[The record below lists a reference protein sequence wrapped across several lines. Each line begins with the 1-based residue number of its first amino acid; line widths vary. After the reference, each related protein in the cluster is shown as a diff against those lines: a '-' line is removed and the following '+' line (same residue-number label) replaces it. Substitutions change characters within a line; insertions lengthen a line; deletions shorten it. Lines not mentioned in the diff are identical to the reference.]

1 MLKLR
6 FIASILA
13 LAISAPLTAM
23 AGDWPNRPIHFIVPF
38 PAGGT
43 AEQYT
48 KLLHDDS
55 DKVARLVKEL
65 NIHAQ

>member
-6 FIASILA
+6 FVVSILA

-23 AGDWPNRPIHFIVPF
+23 ADDWPNRPIHFIVPF

-48 KLLHDDS
+48 KLVYDDS
-55 DKVARLVKEL
+55 DKVARLVTEL
-65 NIHAQ
+65 NIHVQ